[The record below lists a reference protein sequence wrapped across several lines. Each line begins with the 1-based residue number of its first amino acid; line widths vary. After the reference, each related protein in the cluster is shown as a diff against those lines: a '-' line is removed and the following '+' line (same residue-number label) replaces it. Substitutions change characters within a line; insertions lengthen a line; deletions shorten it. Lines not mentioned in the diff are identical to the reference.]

1 MKVICDTPF
10 KGLAVSEWVPSR
22 ECLDM
27 ERGSISATS
36 SETNTCFRICIVR
49 FLMKR
54 WVLETTLSSNSLY
67 ILPTAEV
74 APLSAT
80 AVRAPIIPVD
90 AVTIWARAASHRE
103 NPDLRRMAKS
113 PTSWG
118 ISWRRMARVVKTP
131 WGNDTKKLPP
141 TARPW
146 VKLSNEL
153 AIRLRYPLTWQHK
166 MKHWS

>member
-1 MKVICDTPF
+1 MGFIRGVFGSSK
-10 KGLAVSEWVPSR
+10 KGS
-22 ECLDM
+22 
-27 ERGSISATS
+27 SAKS
-36 SETNTCFRICIVR
+36 PETQNCYRVCIFW
-49 FLMKR
+49 FLLKW
-54 WVLETTLSSNSLY
+54 WVLETTVILILSSNSFC

-74 APLSAT
+74 APLRAT

-118 ISWRRMARVVKTP
+118 ISWKRMARVVRTP
-131 WGNDTKKLPP
+131 WGNDTRKLPP

-153 AIRLRYPLTWQHK
+153 AIRFRYPLTWQHK
-166 MKHWS
+166 IKHWSWK

>member
-1 MKVICDTPF
+1 MKVIHGTTC
-10 KGLAVSEWVPSR
+10 KGLAVLEWIPSR
-22 ECLDM
+22 ECLDVVQ
-27 ERGSISATS
+27 RDISCMS
-36 SETNTCFRICIVR
+36 WDIYLVQICIFL
-49 FLMKR
+49 FLMKW
-54 WVLETTLSSNSLY
+54 WVLETTLSSNSFC

-90 AVTIWARAASHRE
+90 AVASWARAASHRE

-118 ISWRRMARVVKTP
+118 ISWKRMARVVKTP

-166 MKHWS
+166 IKHWP